1 MKSHLWDKIPL
12 GLSKGSS
19 PDPSKSPDWE
29 GLHHE
34 WDGAVQRSSRCFQS
48 TAPLLRDKGLGEF
61 PGASRC
67 VSLVPWKQ
75 TLLEQAPAAGS
86 LLHFTAAPPKQPC
99 AVGVVS
105 LWGNLSLAT
114 ALSAY
119 CKACCCSQSFP
130 VTYGCLGAS
139 PGVWKSCHQAI
150 SYIHTSLHQI
160 SCSFHQ

>member
-1 MKSHLWDKIPL
+1 MESHLWDKIPL
-12 GLSKGSS
+12 GLFKGSS

-48 TAPLLRDKGLGEF
+48 TAPLLRDKGLREF

-86 LLHFTAAPPKQPC
+86 LLHFTATPPKQPC

-105 LWGNLSLAT
+105 LWGDLSLAT

-119 CKACCCSQSFP
+119 CSTHKPAVVASLPQVQP
-130 VTYGCLGAS
+130 ALPGYIWVLGC
-139 PGVWKSCHQAI
+139 QRE
-150 SYIHTSLHQI
+150 
-160 SCSFHQ
+160 